1 MMVPSF
7 LRFARDERGASMV
20 EFALVLPIL
29 CIFIFGAIDFGRALK
44 VYNNL
49 SAAARDGARYGA
61 SQSSP
66 LDKLAE
72 ISARTQAAY
81 QDAMGVALPANKI
94 AVEFG
99 PPVPPPAD
107 GPEWVKVKIN
117 NFEYDPWTPIPGG
130 QALTFNIRARF
141 RWEYRYTP

>member
-49 SAAARDGARYGA
+49 AAAARDGARYGA
-61 SQSSP
+61 AQDPP
-66 LDKLAE
+66 LDPA
-72 ISARTQAAY
+72 IIARAQTTFQS
-81 QDAMGVALPANKI
+81 AMGMTLPASKLQVFKDVNPG
-94 AVEFG
+94 AGFVE
-99 PPVPPPAD
+99 VR
-107 GPEWVKVKIN
+107 IN
-117 NFEYDPWTPIPGG
+117 NYQYDPWTPIPGG
-130 QALTFNIRARF
+130 QVLTFNIRARF
-141 RWEYRYTP
+141 RLEKVGP